1 MQVGR
6 QKCVQLKKL
15 TLTSKNN
22 IQTVYTLTSESACY
36 ENRSSTLS
44 SQVCSIVPFRF
55 CCKLFKICHGL
66 YLRSSHFL
74 SQENEKKRFQHHHLY
89 EMLTCVLAIC
99 SHKKMKKTFSTSSH
113 TKCFVKTVAF
123 ENKDFW

>member
-74 SQENEKKRFQHHHLY
+74 SQENEKK
-89 EMLTCVLAIC
+89 
-99 SHKKMKKTFSTSSH
+99 TFSTSSLIRNAYLRSSH
-113 TKCFVKTVAF
+113 LFSQENEKNVFNIITYEMLRKNCCF
-123 ENKDFW
+123 